1 MATKRKTAGR
11 KAVGRKPATKKFVPA
26 AHQTV
31 GPFFPV
37 QFIRPSD
44 NDLTGGLSDGRPRA
58 LGQPIMLFGRV
69 SDIND
74 APAVNVL
81 LEIWQANAAGRF
93 NHPGDKNGGAAID
106 PNFTGWGRTATE
118 RDGSYRF
125 TTIKPGGYPAG
136 ARSNR
141 WFAPRLSMTVL
152 GSGLMRP
159 LVTCVYFPDEPL
171 NDEDPQLAAIRD
183 AKARRQLI
191 AVAEPHP
198 AAPPGVPA
206 FRFDIRL
213 AGNAATPFLVD

>member
-1 MATKRKTAGR
+1 MATKRKATR
-11 KAVGRKPATKKFVPA
+11 RKPAARKAAPKFVPA

-44 NDLTGGLSDGRPRA
+44 NDLTGGLADGTPRA

-93 NHPGDKNGGAAID
+93 NHPGDKNAGAAID

-136 ARSNR
+136 PRSNR

-183 AKARRQLI
+183 TKARRQLI

-198 AAPPGVPA
+198 AAPPGVTA
-206 FRFDIRL
+206 FRFDLRL
-213 AGNAATPFLVD
+213 GGKQATPFLVD